1 MPVNFLCLTGLL
13 VMSYLIG
20 VTALWAFSFSL
31 IGVYLSG
38 QVDSYLAVLTRIVLA
53 SLIFAPFLRPRA
65 ISGRIR
71 WQLMAIGAVQLGLM
85 YIFFYRS
92 FLLLPVPEVL
102 LFTIFTPIYITLLDD
117 MMKRRLSP
125 FYLLTAMVAV
135 IGAAIIRYDGVTEGF
150 WLGFAVVQG
159 ANLCFAIGQVAY
171 RHLSP
176 QLPEGVAHRHV
187 FGWFYLGAL
196 ALVVLMFLLFG
207 NTDKLP
213 SQPVHF
219 VVLGW
224 LGIVASGMGYFLWNK
239 GATRVDAG
247 TLAIMN
253 NALVPAGLLVNLLIW
268 NRDADLPRLALG
280 GAVIVLALLINQF
293 WARQREQ
300 RAREAQSVR

>member
-1 MPVNFLCLTGLL
+1 
-13 VMSYLIG
+13 MSYLIG

-196 ALVVLMFLLFG
+196 ALVVVMFLLFG

-300 RAREAQSVR
+300 SSPGRPHHCR